1 MPGVIART
9 IKVQKKKKK
18 KKKTRKNRLRKKHIA
33 DDLSVKVRFFE
44 THK

>member
-9 IKVQKKKKK
+9 IKVKKK

-33 DDLSVKVRFFE
+33 DGLSVKVRFFE

>member
-9 IKVQKKKKK
+9 IKVKKK
-18 KKKTRKNRLRKKHIA
+18 KKKTRKNRLRKKRIA
-33 DDLSVKVRFFE
+33 DGLSVKVRFFE